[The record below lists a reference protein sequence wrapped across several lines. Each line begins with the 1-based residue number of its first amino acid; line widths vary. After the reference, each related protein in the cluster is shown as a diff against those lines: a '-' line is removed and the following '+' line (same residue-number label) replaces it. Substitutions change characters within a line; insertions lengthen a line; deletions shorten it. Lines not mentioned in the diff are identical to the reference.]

1 MSVVV
6 VLGSVL
12 DLVSPIDE
20 RPLSLFQGSVS
31 EWSDMRTCPAVL
43 VYVAIIVYDTINCT
57 QLRATWTNGGGRQGM
72 MRHQQTLSCIRFAQE
87 GYRENVARRRVEADT
102 QAHRRASLNATSCAK
117 DMKRLTMCLLMTRSR
132 YLPDPAPEA
141 MEAPVQGEAAQPVEV
156 IDLTEP
162 EEPEQNQDQKQE
174 APRTQEFGGDSV
186 LRGGVGERGT
196 ASVPLSALGWPESAG
211 EPSPPG
217 TSDRASVETS
227 PAPPAGLEPSVGA
240 GTASSPAVSPERKSN
255 EGSSPRES
263 PPASLRERPPSSPT
277 SMGVLGDEDG
287 SDGRLAIEGSRG
299 PSSSDESS
307 SSEDE
312 R

>member
-12 DLVSPIDE
+12 NLVSPIDE

-31 EWSDMRTCPAVL
+31 EWSDMRICPIIII
-43 VYVAIIVYDTINCT
+43 YVPIIVYDTLNYT
-57 QLRATWTNGGGRQGM
+57 QLLSALSIMRGRQGM

-141 MEAPVQGEAAQPVEV
+141 IEAPVQGEAAQPVEV

-174 APRTQEFGGDSV
+174 APRTQEC
-186 LRGGVGERGT
+186 
-196 ASVPLSALGWPESAG
+196 
-211 EPSPPG
+211 
-217 TSDRASVETS
+217 
-227 PAPPAGLEPSVGA
+227 
-240 GTASSPAVSPERKSN
+240 
-255 EGSSPRES
+255 
-263 PPASLRERPPSSPT
+263 
-277 SMGVLGDEDG
+277 MMC
-287 SDGRLAIEGSRG
+287 
-299 PSSSDESS
+299 
-307 SSEDE
+307 
-312 R
+312 